1 MYYIIKSLHL
11 SCFYSLYPT
20 GPEASWVQITSP
32 GNATEIYMNGH
43 FYFAKVFMSA
53 LKVCFYLV
61 SLFVCVSDFFPC
73 IWCTLSFE
81 QNSTRVSSIK
91 RCEQDNC
98 RILLEVFWVSGFFG
112 CKSQI
117 SKFYIS
123 LFMFLPYVDLFIQTE
138 TSHQCNSHVFYKMRQ
153 KFFYIF
159 QWFLSNFEKCNTP
172 VQSVK

>member
-1 MYYIIKSLHL
+1 MTLRKLKINKFGHYLIAYNNKMYYIIKSLHL

-123 LFMFLPYVDLFIQTE
+123 LFMFFALCRFIYSDRNL
-138 TSHQCNSHVFYKMRQ
+138 TS
-153 KFFYIF
+153 
-159 QWFLSNFEKCNTP
+159 
-172 VQSVK
+172 VQQPCIL